1 MSWKTITRNTLTQ
14 IVSEIIIVTC
24 FSCTS
29 PSQVECWTLAKNFI
43 SALYSFKVV
52 ALLGAL
58 ASPFI
63 SKENVISQTGAYF
76 MDADCWTTLSVVIV
90 GPF

>member
-1 MSWKTITRNTLTQ
+1 MLT
-14 IVSEIIIVTC
+14 IIVTC

-29 PSQVECWTLAKNFI
+29 PSQVECWNLAKNFI
-43 SALYSFKVV
+43 SAFYSFKVV

-76 MDADCWTTLSVVIV
+76 MDVPADCWTILSVVIV